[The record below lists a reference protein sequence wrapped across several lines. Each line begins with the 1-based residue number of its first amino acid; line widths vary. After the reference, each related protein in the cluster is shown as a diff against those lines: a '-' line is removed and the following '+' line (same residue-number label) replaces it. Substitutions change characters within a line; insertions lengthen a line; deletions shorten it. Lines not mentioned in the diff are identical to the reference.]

1 MKLTEIKCIVERKL
15 VAGYLGRGNR
25 GMRLDLTEPNNT
37 LNDKSLK
44 THCVRLAKKLKGEG
58 VCWKF

>member
-1 MKLTEIKCIVERKL
+1 MRKL